1 MAEKRSRQKEQEERH
16 GAHVQEHGV
25 KAGCR
30 MEADTHSPRGLCV
43 LSNQAAAS
51 PVMSGR
57 GNTDLFNQVFGSLF
71 LEQLNFIFNALLQKI
86 YLASALGA
94 WLSGL
99 GLWLE

>member
-1 MAEKRSRQKEQEERH
+1 M
-16 GAHVQEHGV
+16 QEHGV

-30 MEADTHSPRGLCV
+30 MEADTHSTQGLCV
-43 LSNQAAAS
+43 PSNRAAAS

>member
-1 MAEKRSRQKEQEERH
+1 MVPIVARARR
-16 GAHVQEHGV
+16 V

-86 YLASALGA
+86 YLASALERGFLA
-94 WLSGL
+94 LDCGWSREKT
-99 GLWLE
+99 WVRK